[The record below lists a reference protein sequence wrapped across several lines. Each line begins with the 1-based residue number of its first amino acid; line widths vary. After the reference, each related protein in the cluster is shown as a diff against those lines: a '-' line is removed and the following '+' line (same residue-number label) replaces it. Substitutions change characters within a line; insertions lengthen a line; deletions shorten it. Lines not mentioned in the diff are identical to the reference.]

1 MSARPGSGASGPA
14 AARPGA
20 PAQDDAAELLALRS
34 EFPILERT
42 TYLISH
48 SLGAMPRGVRDR
60 LAEYAEIWATR
71 GIRAWAEGWWS
82 SPVETGNLVARIIGA
97 PAGSVV
103 MHQNVSVIEGLI
115 ASCLEFRPSRNRVV
129 YSALNFPS
137 VMYVWEAQR
146 RRGAEIVSVPSRDGV
161 TVDTQDMLAAIDER
175 TLIVPLSHVLF
186 QGGYIQD
193 LAAIVRRAQAVGAL
207 VLADCYQSAGTVP
220 LDVQQ
225 LGLDMACGGSVKW
238 LCGGPGAGWLY
249 VRPDLRELL
258 QPALTGWMAHERPFA
273 FETGPQKYAHDATRL
288 LHGSPAVPALYAARS
303 GYELILRAGPERIR
317 AKSVAATTRFLER
330 AAERGLKSKSPADSS
345 RRGGTVTLD
354 VPHAPAL
361 VAALAAR
368 EILVDSRPDVGLRL
382 SPHFYNTDDELDACL
397 DAIVELLANGGWQEH
412 ARQERAY

>member
-14 AARPGA
+14 AARTDA
-20 PAQDDAAELLALRS
+20 PAQDWSDLLALRA
-34 EFPILERT
+34 EFPILQRT

-71 GIRAWAEGWWS
+71 GIRAWAEGWWA

-97 PAGSVV
+97 PPGSVV
-103 MHQNVSVIEGLI
+103 MHQNVSVIEGLV
-115 ASCLEFRPSRNRVV
+115 ASCLEFTPPRNRVV

-146 RRGAEIVSVPSRDGV
+146 RHGAEIVTVPSRDGV
-161 TVDTQDMLAAIDER
+161 TVATEDMLAAIDER

-193 LAAIVRRAQAVGAL
+193 LAAIVRRAKEVGAL

-220 LDVQQ
+220 LDVGA

-249 VRPDLRELL
+249 VRPDLRERL
-258 QPALTGWMAHERPFA
+258 QPALTGWMAHEHPFA

-303 GYELILRAGPERIR
+303 GYELILKAGPERIR
-317 AKSVAATTRFLER
+317 AKSVAQTTRFLAR
-330 AAERGLKSKSPADSS
+330 AAERGLPSKSPADSS

-368 EILVDSRPDVGLRL
+368 EILIDSRPDVGLRL
-382 SPHFYNTDDELDACL
+382 APHFYNTDDELDGCL
-397 DAIVELLANGGWQEH
+397 DAICELLKTGGWEQF
-412 ARQERAY
+412 AQRGRAY